1 MIVMN
6 HMAQR
11 KTSLVCNSVYFLQV
25 LNVPDFVS
33 KYCTMLQAC
42 FERHLGVCVED
53 HHSVK

>member
-11 KTSLVCNSVYFLQV
+11 RTSLVCNSVYFLQV
-25 LNVPDFVS
+25 LNVSDFVC
-33 KYCTMLQAC
+33 KYCTMLQAW
-42 FERHLGVCVED
+42 FERHLGVRVED